1 MKNTSILDQG
11 LHIQEQTTD
20 PSPRGAIGGAASP
33 TDWAL
38 CQPNGRFPNGIGA
51 SLTVKKSGSCMDLN
65 TFSKLFFK

>member
-33 TDWAL
+33 TEWAL
-38 CQPNGRFPNGIGA
+38 CQPNGRFTNGIGA
-51 SLTVKKSGSCMDLN
+51 SLTV
-65 TFSKLFFK
+65 